1 MFGIGFMACSPEH
14 SFGEDCVAG
23 LQILPGTTFPAP
35 REETLELRV
44 DVLQLHVEIGGG
56 DLNLAALSHPSLM
69 TRVKSTFLPVNL
81 PLQFVNVIMIKLST
95 VSSVSCIIY
104 PTFRLLS
111 TCRDRS
117 WEEWFHK
124 ESRFRWH

>member
-1 MFGIGFMACSPEH
+1 MSVACSPEH

-56 DLNLAALSHPSLM
+56 DLNLAALSHPQLHDQGEVNFL
-69 TRVKSTFLPVNL
+69 TRQSAIAVRKCN
-81 PLQFVNVIMIKLST
+81 N
-95 VSSVSCIIY
+95 
-104 PTFRLLS
+104 
-111 TCRDRS
+111 D
-117 WEEWFHK
+117 
-124 ESRFRWH
+124 

>member
-56 DLNLAALSHPSLM
+56 DLNLAALSHPQPHDQGE
-69 TRVKSTFLPVNL
+69 VNFLARQSAIAVRKCN
-81 PLQFVNVIMIKLST
+81 N
-95 VSSVSCIIY
+95 
-104 PTFRLLS
+104 
-111 TCRDRS
+111 D
-117 WEEWFHK
+117 
-124 ESRFRWH
+124 